1 MLKYILKRF
10 VQMIMVLFVVSMLV
24 FLLTNFIG
32 DPVDMLVPENATVEE
47 IEAAKTRLGLD
58 KPLPVQY
65 MIFLNDVLHGDFGKS
80 YIYGKPAMGLIMER
94 FPATMEIVLVAAILT
109 LVIGIPLGVYAGAY
123 PKKTS
128 SKFVMTGSIL
138 GISLPSFW
146 VGMMLIYIFAV
157 ILQILPA
164 SGRGNVVEVFGVKTS
179 LFAPKGWKYI
189 ILPSITLALTH
200 LATTI
205 RLTRSGIIENMKQ
218 DYIKFARAK
227 GVPGNN
233 VIFGHALKNALI
245 PVITVFGMN
254 LGGMIVFTTITETI
268 FSWPGMG
275 KLLIDAIGKADR
287 PIIVA
292 YLMMAASMFV
302 IINFVVD
309 LLYTFID
316 PRIELR

>member
-1 MLKYILKRF
+1 
-10 VQMIMVLFVVSMLV
+10 MVLFVVSMLV

-157 ILQILPA
+157 VLQILPA

>member
-1 MLKYILKRF
+1 
-10 VQMIMVLFVVSMLV
+10 MVLFVVSMLV

-65 MIFLNDVLHGDFGKS
+65 MIFLKDVLHGDFGKS

-157 ILQILPA
+157 VLQILPA